1 MHLGGHLGAK
11 GDGWWWWRWERRLLE
26 AALNALLGILL
37 TSVDK
42 QKCTGFGFEVKV
54 ERRGEEGRGEGLGL
68 GDRDTG
74 CVPAYPL

>member
-1 MHLGGHLGAK
+1 M
-11 GDGWWWWRWERRLLE
+11 
-26 AALNALLGILL
+26 NALLGILL

-54 ERRGEEGRGEGLGL
+54 ERRGGEGRGEGLGL

-74 CVPAYPL
+74 CAPICLL